1 MSDFA
6 NRPAAEIAEE
16 RLELA
21 AKAQNLRNEVLALEG
36 DERISKGAELQET
49 VERLETV
56 DREYGLAASLENA
69 EKMIKKLSQQPQRVT
84 PVSYAGTV
92 KYNTSS
98 GLITDSIGNT
108 GVGEDTDADQAR
120 MSHEYRKAFGELV
133 KNRFDLSRVRSAE
146 QRDVLERYG
155 KGDGFHAD
163 EFFVPFRKD
172 MTLGT
177 TTNGSNA
184 VPQDFRND
192 IITQRTITPVMAGL
206 VQTIQTNRTKVIYP
220 RNADASATDQVG
232 TGFANTKGE
241 VPNTT
246 LSNKD
251 TGPFTQLSIDINT
264 GTMWTA
270 VTLDFLDDVPN
281 AQAYLVNEGIKAFA
295 AAFDNETI
303 NGATGS
309 SQCEGVLN
317 CSSVNVTKTGVNNTL
332 VPDKIVDAWYR
343 FRSQYATNLGCV
355 MQRPT
360 HGKLVQLKDAS
371 NRSLFLPFETGM
383 QLGGRASILSVPVY
397 YNEYTPASGTSLPK
411 SIIVGDWSEYIL
423 AIRSG
428 VSVTVDVT
436 SGARFNLA
444 YITWRFR
451 FGGAVRDPRAFCIL
465 HESA

>member
-1 MSDFA
+1 MSDVA

-21 AKAQNLRNEVLALEG
+21 AKVQSLRNEVLSLEG
-36 DERISKGAELQET
+36 EERISKGAELQESI
-49 VERLETV
+49 ERLEAV
-56 DREYGLAASLENA
+56 DNEYTLKASLENA
-69 EKMIKKLSQQPQRVT
+69 ERMIKKLSQQPQRVT
-84 PVSYAGTV
+84 PVSYTGTV
-92 KYNTSS
+92 KYDKAS
-98 GLITDSIGNT
+98 GLITDSVGNT
-108 GVGEDTDADQAR
+108 GFGEGADADEAR
-120 MSHEYRKAFGELV
+120 MSLEYRKAFGELV
-133 KNRFDLSRVRSAE
+133 RNRFDLSRVRSAE
-146 QRDVLERYG
+146 QREVLERFG

-163 EFFVPFRKD
+163 EFFIPFRKD

-184 VPQDFRND
+184 VPQDFRQD

-206 VQTIQTNRTKVIYP
+206 VQTVNTNRTKVIYP

-232 TGFANTKGE
+232 TGYVPTKAE
-241 VPNTT
+241 LPNAT
-246 LSNKD
+246 LSNKE
-251 TGPFTQLSIDINT
+251 TGPFTQLTIDINT

-270 VTLDFLDDVPN
+270 VSLDFLDDVPN
-281 AQAYLVNEGIKAFA
+281 AQAYLVNEGMKAFA

-303 NGATGS
+303 NGSTASG
-309 SQCEGVLN
+309 QAQGVLN
-317 CSSVNVTKTGVNNTL
+317 CSSVNVTKTGVNNTI
-332 VPDKIVDAWYR
+332 VPDKVVDAWYR

-360 HGKLVQLKDAS
+360 HGKLIQLKDAQ

-383 QLGGRASILSVPVY
+383 MLGGRASIMSVPVY
-397 YNEYTPASGTSLPK
+397 YNEYTPASGASLAK

>member
-1 MSDFA
+1 MSDA
-6 NRPAAEIAEE
+6 TNRPAAEIAEE

-21 AKAQNLRNEVLALEG
+21 AKAQTLRNEVLALEG

-56 DREYGLAASLENA
+56 DREYTLAASLENA

-92 KYNTSS
+92 QYNAKS
-98 GLITDSIGNT
+98 GGITG
-108 GVGEDTDADQAR
+108 GVGNVGFDDGQYDEAR
-120 MSHEYRKAFGELV
+120 MSYEYQKAFNELV
-133 KNRFDLSRVRSAE
+133 RNRFDVSKVRSSE
-146 QRDVLERYG
+146 HRDVLERFG
-155 KGDGFHAD
+155 KGEGFHAD
-163 EFFVPFRKD
+163 EFFIPFRKD

-184 VPQDFRND
+184 VPPDFRQD

-206 VQTIQTNRTKVIYP
+206 VQTINTTRTRVTYP
-220 RNADASATDQVG
+220 KNSDASATDQVG
-232 TGFANTKGE
+232 TGFADTKGE
-241 VPNTT
+241 KPNTT

-251 TGPFTQLSIDINT
+251 TGPFTQLNIDINT

-281 AQAYLVNEGIKAFA
+281 AQAYIVNEGMKAFA

-303 NGATGS
+303 NGSTSS
-309 SQCEGVLN
+309 SQAEGVLS
-317 CSSVNVTKTGVNNTL
+317 CTSVNITKTGVNNTL
-332 VPDKIVDAWYR
+332 VPDKIVESWYK
-343 FRSQYATNLGCV
+343 FRSQYATNLGAV

-360 HGKLVQLKDAS
+360 HGKLINLKDSS

-383 QLGGRASILSVPVY
+383 MIGGRPSIMSVPVY
-397 YNEYTPASGTSLPK
+397 YNEYTPASGATLPK

-451 FGGAVRDPRAFCIL
+451 FGGAVRDHRAFNII

>member
-21 AKAQNLRNEVLALEG
+21 AKAQTLRNEVLALEG

-192 IITQRTITPVMAGL
+192 IITQRTITPVMASL

-241 VPNTT
+241 KPNTT
-246 LSNKD
+246 LSNKN

-281 AQAYLVNEGIKAFA
+281 AQAYLVNENSKAW
-295 AAFDNETI
+295 AFYEILPELNHNAVVGYEFPNELAGQI
-303 NGATGS
+303 VVVMLRS
-309 SQCEGVLN
+309 SLLN
-317 CSSVNVTKTGVNNTL
+317 
-332 VPDKIVDAWYR
+332 
-343 FRSQYATNLGCV
+343 
-355 MQRPT
+355 QRI
-360 HGKLVQLKDAS
+360 QLRYEITVELLK
-371 NRSLFLPFETGM
+371 
-383 QLGGRASILSVPVY
+383 RA
-397 YNEYTPASGTSLPK
+397 
-411 SIIVGDWSEYIL
+411 
-423 AIRSG
+423 G
-428 VSVTVDVT
+428 VSYETVDGTGGSPLSQMMSLVLFGDYT
-436 SGARFNLA
+436 SYYLA
-444 YITWRFR
+444 LLYRVDPSP
-451 FGGAVRDPRAFCIL
+451 VRAIDFLKKRLA
-465 HESA
+465 EE